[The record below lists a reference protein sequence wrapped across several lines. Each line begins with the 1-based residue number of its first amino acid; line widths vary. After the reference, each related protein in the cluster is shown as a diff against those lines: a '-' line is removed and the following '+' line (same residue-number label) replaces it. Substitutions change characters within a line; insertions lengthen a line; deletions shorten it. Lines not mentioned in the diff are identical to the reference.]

1 MKAVDCRVERVSSS
15 PEETLALGEELGRSL
30 KPGSIVA
37 LKGGLGAGKTCFTKG
52 IALALGVEDEVTS
65 PTYTIISEYEG
76 KCPFRHADAYRLRG
90 DEDFALL
97 GAEDIFD
104 SEGITVIEWPEKIAG
119 TIPPESLVVEI
130 SIQDDGSRIIRQ
142 LDGV

>member
-1 MKAVDCRVERVSSS
+1 MKAVDYRVERVSSS

-30 KPGSIVA
+30 KPGSVVA
-37 LKGGLGAGKTCFTKG
+37 LKGGLGAGKTCFAKG
-52 IALALGVEDEVTS
+52 IALALGVQDEVTS

-76 KCPFRHADAYRLRG
+76 TYPFRHADAYRLRG

-97 GAEDIFD
+97 GAEELFD
-104 SEGITVIEWPEKIAG
+104 GEGVTVIEWPEKIAG